1 MKFHGL
7 LGAALAV
14 TPALGSPY
22 RNGLF
27 TRQDSGECQ
36 IKLPPTNG
44 GRKVAIVLDS
54 SGSMDFNDPNDLR
67 IIAGKSL
74 NKQLITGSG
83 ATGNMKSDLVTVV
96 DFDDEARVIYPL
108 GDPAGADGVFDSID
122 SFGGTWIADGV
133 DKALSEL
140 TKPGNGPTADRSGI
154 LVLTDGEDFDT
165 DGLIQ
170 QIESAGSAGVRVSF
184 GFLAPSESFFE
195 PDLLAAILRTGG
207 TYTSFAT
214 AEAVQ
219 SFLFLVLSNGLTAA
233 DHSVATGQVLLPGVT
248 VAKLS
253 GAGQAVSFTYAAQA
267 DEQLVFTFE
276 SLSSQA
282 LEGELKDASGNSL
295 ESNSTAGTDPA
306 SISYTAD
313 SAGNLQ
319 FEVETNDPA
328 EGVFQ
333 VSLNSSLGIAGC
345 NLTTTPPP
353 TNSTNGTIPSGTPTP
368 TPTSTIPPM
377 VTAGAARIATAG
389 APLIGLL
396 LALVAL

>member
-1 MKFHGL
+1 MKFNGL
-7 LGAALAV
+7 LGASLAV
-14 TPALGSPY
+14 TSALGSPY

-27 TRQDSGECQ
+27 TRQNSGECQ
-36 IKLPPTNG
+36 IRLPPTNG

-54 SGSMDFNDPNDLR
+54 SGSMSSNDPTDLR

-74 NKQLITGSG
+74 NRQLVPGSTTTGDLE
-83 ATGNMKSDLVTVV
+83 ADLVTVV

-108 GDPAGADGVFDSID
+108 GDTAGADGVFDSID
-122 SFGGTWIADGV
+122 SSGGTWIADGV

-140 TKPGNGPTADRSGI
+140 TKPGNDPTADRSGI
-154 LVLTDGEDFDT
+154 LVLTDGEDSDT
-165 DGLIQ
+165 DGLIT
-170 QIESAGSAGVRVSF
+170 QIERAGSAGVRVSF

-207 TYTSFAT
+207 TYTSFAS

-233 DHSVATGQVLLPGVT
+233 DHSVTTGQLLLPGVT

-253 GAGQAVSFTYAAQA
+253 GGDQPVSFTYAAQA
-267 DEQLVFTFE
+267 TEHLVFTFE

-282 LEGELKDASGNSL
+282 LDGELKDASGNSL
-295 ESNSTAGTDPA
+295 GSNSTAGTDRA

-313 SAGNLQ
+313 AAGNLQ
-319 FEVETNDPA
+319 FEVNTNDPA

-345 NLTTTPPP
+345 NLTTIPPP
-353 TNSTNGTIPSGTPTP
+353 TNTTNGTIPSGTPTP
-368 TPTSTIPPM
+368 TSTIPPI

-389 APLIGLL
+389 VPLAGLL

>member
-1 MKFHGL
+1 MKFHGI

-14 TPALGSPY
+14 TPVLGSLY

-27 TRQDSGECQ
+27 IRQESGECQ
-36 IKLPPTNG
+36 IELPPTNG

-54 SGSMDFNDPNDLR
+54 SGSMSSNDPNDLR
-67 IIAGKSL
+67 IVAGKSL
-74 NKQLITGSG
+74 NRQLVPGSG
-83 ATGNMKSDLVTVV
+83 TTGNPRSDLVTVV

-108 GDPAGADGVFDSID
+108 GDPAGADGAFDLID
-122 SFGGTWIADGV
+122 SSGGTWIADGV

-140 TKPGNGPTADRSGI
+140 TKPGNDPTADRSGI

-170 QIESAGSAGVRVSF
+170 QIERAGTADVRVSF

-233 DHSVATGQVLLPGVT
+233 DNSVTTGQLLLPGVT

-253 GAGQAVSFTYAAQA
+253 GAGQPVSFTYATQA
-267 DEQLVFTFE
+267 TEQLVFTFE
-276 SLSSQA
+276 SLSSQV
-282 LEGELKDASGNSL
+282 LDGELKDASGNSL
-295 ESNSTAGTDPA
+295 GSNSTTSTDPA

-313 SAGNLQ
+313 ASGNLQ
-319 FEVETNDPA
+319 FEVITNDPA

-345 NLTTTPPP
+345 NLTTIPSP

-368 TPTSTIPPM
+368 TSTIPPI
-377 VTAGAARIATAG
+377 VTGGAARVATVG
-389 APLIGLL
+389 APLVGFL
-396 LALVAL
+396 LALAAL

>member
-1 MKFHGL
+1 MKFHGI

-22 RNGLF
+22 KNGLF
-27 TRQDSGECQ
+27 TRQDSGECR
-36 IKLPPTNG
+36 ITLPPTNG

-54 SGSMDFNDPNDLR
+54 SGSMSFNDPNDLR
-67 IIAGKSL
+67 IVAGQSL
-74 NKQLITGSG
+74 NRQLIPGSG
-83 ATGNMKSDLVTVV
+83 ATGNLRADLVTVV
-96 DFDDEARVIYPL
+96 DFDDAARVIYPL

-122 SFGGTWIADGV
+122 SSGGTWIADGV
-133 DKALSEL
+133 DRALGEL
-140 TKPGNGPTADRSGI
+140 TRPGNGPTADRSGI
-154 LVLTDGEDFDT
+154 LVLTDGEDSDT

-170 QIESAGSAGVRVSF
+170 QIERAGSADIRVSF

-219 SFLFLVLSNGLTAA
+219 SFLFLVLSNGLTAT
-233 DHSVATGQVLLPGVT
+233 DHSATTGQLLLPGVT
-248 VAKLS
+248 VAQLS
-253 GAGQAVSFTYAAQA
+253 GGGQPVSFTYAAQA
-267 DEQLVFTFE
+267 MEQLVFTFE
-276 SLSSQA
+276 SLSSQT
-282 LEGELKDASGNSL
+282 LDGELMDASGNSL
-295 ESNSTAGTDPA
+295 GSNSTAGTDPA

-313 SAGNLQ
+313 AAGNLQ
-319 FEVETNDPA
+319 FEVRTNDPA

-345 NLTTTPPP
+345 NLTTIPSP

-368 TPTSTIPPM
+368 TSTIPPI

-389 APLIGLL
+389 APLVGFL

>member
-7 LGAALAV
+7 LGAALVV

-22 RNGLF
+22 KNGIF
-27 TRQDSGECQ
+27 IRQDSGECQ

-54 SGSMDFNDPNDLR
+54 SGSMSTYDPNDLR
-67 IIAGKSL
+67 IVAGKSL
-74 NKQLITGSG
+74 NKQLVPGSG
-83 ATGNMKSDLVTVV
+83 ATGNLKTDLVTVV
-96 DFDDEARVIYPL
+96 DFDDEAKVIYPL
-108 GDPAGADGVFDSID
+108 GDPAGADGSFDSID
-122 SFGGTWIADGV
+122 SSGGTWIADGI

-140 TKPGNGPTADRSGI
+140 TRQGSGPTADRSGI
-154 LVLTDGEDFDT
+154 LVLTDGEDSDT

-170 QIESAGSAGVRVSF
+170 EIERAGSGGVRVSF

-233 DHSVATGQVLLPGVT
+233 DHSATTGQPLLPGVT

-253 GAGQAVSFTYAAQA
+253 GGGQPVSFIYAAQT

-282 LEGELKDASGNSL
+282 LDSELKDASGNPL
-295 ESNSTAGTDPA
+295 GGNSTAGTDPA

-313 SAGNLQ
+313 AAGNLQ
-319 FEVETNDPA
+319 FEVKTNDPA

-368 TPTSTIPPM
+368 TSTIPPV
-377 VTAGAARIATAG
+377 VTAGAAMIATAG
-389 APLIGLL
+389 APLVGLL
-396 LALVAL
+396 LALVTL